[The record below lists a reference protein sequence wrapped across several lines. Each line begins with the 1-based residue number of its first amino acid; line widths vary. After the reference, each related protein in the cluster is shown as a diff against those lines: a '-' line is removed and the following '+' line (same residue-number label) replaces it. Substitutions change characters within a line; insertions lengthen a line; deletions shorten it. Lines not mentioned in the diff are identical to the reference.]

1 MRITQYTDY
10 GLRTLIYLGAHP
22 GDIIP
27 MPQIAAHYAISPNHL
42 MKVTQ
47 QLTKLGYVESIRGR
61 NGGLRLTRSPRE
73 INIGTV
79 VRDMEPLDIV
89 ECFSQDGQCIIDPA
103 CRLKGILARAL
114 RAFHQELAKHS
125 LEELLGN
132 RDQLVELLHSSVT
145 SVESAPT

>member
-22 GDIIP
+22 GDIVP
-27 MPQIAAHYAISPNHL
+27 MPQIAEHYAISPNHL

-61 NGGLRLTRSPRE
+61 NGGLRLTRAPNE

-79 VRDMEPLDIV
+79 VREMEPLDIV
-89 ECFSQDGQCIIDPA
+89 ECFRQNGQCIIAPA
-103 CRLKGILARAL
+103 CRLKGVLGRAL
-114 RAFHQELAKHS
+114 RAFQQELAKYS
-125 LEELLGN
+125 LEDLLDN
-132 RDQLVELLHSSVT
+132 RDHIAQLLHSSNP
-145 SVESAPT
+145 SIES

>member
-27 MPQIAAHYAISPNHL
+27 MPLIAEHYGISANHL

-47 QLTKLGYVESIRGR
+47 QLAKLGYIESIRRR
-61 NGGLRLTRSPRE
+61 NGGLRLKRAPRE

-79 VRDMEPLDIV
+79 IREMEPLDIV
-89 ECFSQDGQCIIDPA
+89 ECFSQCIIAPS
-103 CRLKGILARAL
+103 CRLKGVLGRAL
-114 RAFHQELAKHS
+114 HVFRQELAKHS
-125 LEELLGN
+125 LEDLIGN
-132 RDQLVELLHSSVT
+132 RDQLVALLHSSAPGI
-145 SVESAPT
+145 ESSST

>member
-1 MRITQYTDY
+1 
-10 GLRTLIYLGAHP
+10 
-22 GDIIP
+22 

-61 NGGLRLTRSPRE
+61 NGGLRLTRAPRE

-79 VRDMEPLDIV
+79 VREMEPLDIV
-89 ECFSQDGQCIIDPA
+89 ECFSQDGRCIIDPA

-125 LEELLGN
+125 LEDLLGN
-132 RDQLVELLHSSVT
+132 RNQLVELLHLSVP
-145 SVESAPT
+145 SVGSTPI